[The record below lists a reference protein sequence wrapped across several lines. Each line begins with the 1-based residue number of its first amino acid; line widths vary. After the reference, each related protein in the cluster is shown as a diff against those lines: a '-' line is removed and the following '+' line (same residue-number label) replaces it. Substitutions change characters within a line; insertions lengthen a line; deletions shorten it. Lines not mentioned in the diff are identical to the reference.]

1 MTGITLIETRSEF
14 IGRNVIQNNRNTEG
28 AGIILSYNS
37 YIQVEGQLY
46 LYDNVVDQHG
56 GAILVLQSILSTP
69 IPYAIPLCSLYFNDN
84 SSSVTFSGN
93 KALKGGSDMYGATLM
108 GCGNNFHGR
117 LVPTPQ

>member
-1 MTGITLIETRSEF
+1 MLCNGINQCSTVIYSSIIADNKMTGITLIETRSEF

-56 GAILVLQSILSTP
+56 GAILVLQSILSTQ
-69 IPYAIPLCSLYFNDN
+69 YLMQLALCSLYF
-84 SSSVTFSGN
+84 
-93 KALKGGSDMYGATLM
+93 
-108 GCGNNFHGR
+108 
-117 LVPTPQ
+117 